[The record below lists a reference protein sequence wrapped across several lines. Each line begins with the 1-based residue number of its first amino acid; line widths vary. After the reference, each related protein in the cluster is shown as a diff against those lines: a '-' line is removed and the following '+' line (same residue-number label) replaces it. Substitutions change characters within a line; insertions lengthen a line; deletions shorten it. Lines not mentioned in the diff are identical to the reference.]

1 MTGACMQA
9 PSLTPPSR
17 RLVVGILVSV
27 LAHSLGIIVVH
38 PLAVAFPPARS
49 LSVEILGTAEIPETS
64 IVAAGQSEFST
75 EYARAQRPADETPP
89 SAQRNISETPLEGL
103 DVPIA
108 PDRYYNSREVD
119 VRAEPVNDITLVY
132 PQFAYQQRIKGMV
145 LLRILINER
154 GAVDDVSVIDSAP
167 KGMFEE
173 AALKA
178 ALALQ
183 FSPAILRQRPV
194 KSLKVV
200 EVEFDPYQNIHIP

>member
-1 MTGACMQA
+1 MQA

-27 LAHSLGIIVVH
+27 LAHSLGIIVVR

-75 EYARAQRPADETPP
+75 EYARAQRPADENSP

>member
-9 PSLTPPSR
+9 PSLTPASR
-17 RLVVGILVSV
+17 RLLVGILVSV
-27 LAHSLGIIVVH
+27 LAHSLGIIVVR

-49 LSVEILGTAEIPETS
+49 LSVEIVGTEEISEKS
-64 IVAAGQSEFST
+64 IVAAEQSEFST
-75 EYARAQRPADETPP
+75 EYARAQRPPEAPP
-89 SAQRNISETPLEGL
+89 PLVQRNTSDTPLEGL

-108 PDRYYNSREVD
+108 PDRYYSSREVD
-119 VRAEPVNDITLVY
+119 VRAEPVNDIPLIY
-132 PQFAYQQRIKGMV
+132 PQFAYQQRIKGVV

-154 GAVDDVSVIDSAP
+154 GTVDDVGVIDSAP

-173 AALKA
+173 AALNA
-178 ALALQ
+178 AQALK

-200 EVEFDPYQNIHIP
+200 EVEFDPYQTIHVP